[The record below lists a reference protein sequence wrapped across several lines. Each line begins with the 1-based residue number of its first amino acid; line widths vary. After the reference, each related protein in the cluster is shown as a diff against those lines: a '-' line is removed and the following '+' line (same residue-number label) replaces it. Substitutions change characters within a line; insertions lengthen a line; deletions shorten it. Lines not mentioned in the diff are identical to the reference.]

1 MVLFSIK
8 GENLEKINPIDFKL
22 EKDLQYLTEKNLEKI
37 FNLEFISS
45 EFQLDNLRI
54 DTLAFDRET
63 NSFVLIEYK
72 KNRFSGLIEQG
83 FAYLALLL
91 NNKADF
97 IIEYYDSKEHFLK
110 KDEVDWTQSKVIF
123 IAPRFTE
130 HQNKS
135 IEFKD
140 MPFELWQVNLYKND
154 TISFTQIE
162 ASTARDSIKTI
173 RSTSEE
179 MKIVTREVK
188 TYKEEDHL
196 DNAPE
201 EIKELYN
208 DIKDII
214 FNWSGNIDIKPTKL
228 YIAFLTNSNF
238 IYTFLGKSQ
247 IKIVLNLKVGELDD
261 PDHIARD
268 ISQIGHQGY
277 GDYRIVIKPGEDLDD
292 YLRLIKQAFKKNSQL

>member
-1 MVLFSIK
+1 
-8 GENLEKINPIDFKL
+8 
-22 EKDLQYLTEKNLEKI
+22 
-37 FNLEFISS
+37 
-45 EFQLDNLRI
+45 
-54 DTLAFDRET
+54 
-63 NSFVLIEYK
+63 
-72 KNRFSGLIEQG
+72 
-83 FAYLALLL
+83 
-91 NNKADF
+91 
-97 IIEYYDSKEHFLK
+97 
-110 KDEVDWTQSKVIF
+110 
-123 IAPRFTE
+123 
-130 HQNKS
+130 
-135 IEFKD
+135 
-140 MPFELWQVNLYKND
+140 MPFELWQVNLYKNN

-208 DIKDII
+208 DIKEVI

-228 YIAFLTNSNF
+228 YIAFVANSNF
-238 IYTFLGKSQ
+238 IYTFLDKSQ

-268 ISQIGHQGY
+268 VSQIGHQGY
-277 GDYRIVIKPGEDLDD
+277 GDYRIVIKPGEELDD
-292 YLRLIKQAFKKNSQL
+292 YMRLIKQAFKKNS